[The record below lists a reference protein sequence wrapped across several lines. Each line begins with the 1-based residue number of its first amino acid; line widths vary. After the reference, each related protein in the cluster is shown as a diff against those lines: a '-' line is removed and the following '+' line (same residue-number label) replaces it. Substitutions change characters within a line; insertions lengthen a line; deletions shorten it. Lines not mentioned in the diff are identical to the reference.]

1 MNLLLSSDDVSEKV
15 NCCSVS
21 VDNLPTDEVVS
32 LTSDEHGIGTSLVE
46 QVASDLL
53 AADGDVDSIA
63 EVDDGLA
70 QLHLRHVDKVP
81 TDTPDSVLS
90 TSDTLS
96 SYSGCSVGGVG
107 EPFVAVFGGVQEVS
121 QDDVSNEVDSA
132 NDDDSAVHVNGS
144 LCGSVASRQ
153 DRGNECMPDP
163 NITLSDA
170 VDTCV
175 QSVESTSLSWY

>member
-1 MNLLLSSDDVSEKV
+1 M
-15 NCCSVS
+15 
-21 VDNLPTDEVVS
+21 
-32 LTSDEHGIGTSLVE
+32 
-46 QVASDLL
+46 
-53 AADGDVDSIA
+53 
-63 EVDDGLA
+63 
-70 QLHLRHVDKVP
+70 
-81 TDTPDSVLS
+81 
-90 TSDTLS
+90 
-96 SYSGCSVGGVG
+96 
-107 EPFVAVFGGVQEVS
+107 AVFGGVQEVS

-132 NDDDSAVHVNGS
+132 NDDDSAVHVDGS